1 MPTTGSRGSRN
12 PDKSRRYT
20 FVLDSFLAPFASW
33 IMIQRNIAHYTVSTY
48 YINDC
53 QWCLKW
59 KAWTCPQLLCSTLVS
74 QKDFPT
80 KLCSVRFLWPT
91 RQDFFFMMIFL
102 DYFGVAFYEILEMFR
117 TYMGCYSAIPTVLV
131 DWQLGQIVF
140 YINVRLLLWSSM
152 MNRLLP
158 RTLAALSGIIV
169 YHLSIQCQF
178 KPILRHDMPWSMGH
192 FNPWIWNQSWVLSLF
207 PIHKYIAC

>member
-1 MPTTGSRGSRN
+1 M
-12 PDKSRRYT
+12 YT

-59 KAWTCPQLLCSTLVS
+59 KAWTCPQLLWSTLVS
-74 QKDFPT
+74 QNNFPT
-80 KLCSVRFLWPT
+80 KLCSVRFPWPT
-91 RQDFFFMMIFL
+91 RQEISYIFFNEDLVWIILGWHFMRFL
-102 DYFGVAFYEILEMFR
+102 RCSAHTWDASRYSYCSGWLAI
-117 TYMGCYSAIPTVLV
+117 GC
-131 DWQLGQIVF
+131 
-140 YINVRLLLWSSM
+140 INVRLLLWSSM